1 MCNRD
6 PRLEP
11 SFYLRLAALLCL
23 GLLSATL
30 TLAILHT
37 GGLP

>member
-1 MCNRD
+1 MPIDNRPD
-6 PRLEP
+6 RV
-11 SFYLRLAALLCL
+11 FCLRLAALACL

-30 TLAILHT
+30 SLAILHT